1 MVAWTPGPHLPLE
14 NCLNPISPGKGPD
27 REEVGMPLGG
37 SWGLPG
43 VGQGFSLGTSL
54 ALSSPED
61 PWPPHLQ
68 EEGLR
73 LPTEPAGVPVPGR
86 GEQDGV
92 GGHLRIGHSLLPG
105 HQPDHHVREVCLGLL
120 GGRASGPRGRL
131 HGPLPAGVS
140 STHLGEHGI
149 EAVQPALHGGHHVP
163 GLGFLGLPGQLL
175 QEEAA
180 ELPPLP
186 VQVGCFGLISHAGQ
200 WVPVARTGR
209 AGAESPC
216 PLLTIPP
223 GLSAL
228 PRPKILPRACW
239 PDPGSPAHPP

>member
-105 HQPDHHVREVCLGLL
+105 HQPDRSIQGSGGIALGSRWSERRREL
-120 GGRASGPRGRL
+120 RL
-131 HGPLPAGVS
+131 EPIRKHSL
-140 STHLGEHGI
+140 
-149 EAVQPALHGGHHVP
+149 
-163 GLGFLGLPGQLL
+163 
-175 QEEAA
+175 
-180 ELPPLP
+180 
-186 VQVGCFGLISHAGQ
+186 
-200 WVPVARTGR
+200 
-209 AGAESPC
+209 
-216 PLLTIPP
+216 
-223 GLSAL
+223 
-228 PRPKILPRACW
+228 
-239 PDPGSPAHPP
+239 